1 MQPPG
6 WDHPATDVLD
16 RMDIFNKRF
25 AERSPSAKMPALR
38 TVNEDLLASGNS
50 IRNGFALPDP
60 TLVIADPNPW
70 VRRELVRSV
79 QPHLDGKALSEARSP
94 AEVLVQIANPHCKVL
109 VIDPCMPTVG
119 QTDGMPLLRQICC
132 LRRDLL
138 ILVLAQQPLR
148 LLQDRALPAQVGH
161 VYAKTVNPLWLCRFI
176 SQALRDE
183 STGVTPLAQDAAR

>member
-1 MQPPG
+1 MDCHSVLRPAAQRLWPRQSIARMHTFQAVDAQPRQSG
-6 WDHPATDVLD
+6 TDACE
-16 RMDIFNKRF
+16 I
-25 AERSPSAKMPALR
+25 RSF
-38 TVNEDLLASGNS
+38 LA
-50 IRNGFALPDP
+50 P

-94 AEVLVQIANPHCKVL
+94 AEVLMQIANPHCKVL